1 MAGKRQ
7 TPGFGISL
15 GITSLWLSLIVLLPL
30 AGLFLKTA
38 TLSWTEIWETVT
50 AERVVASYRITILCS
65 FLAALTNAFFGP
77 IVAWVLVRYPLPGK
91 RLIDAL
97 VDMPFALPT
106 AVAGIT
112 LTTLY
117 ADNGLLGSRLA
128 PLGLHVSYTAVGIW
142 VALVFIGLPFTIRT
156 VQPVLQEIAP
166 EVEEAAANLGATRLQ
181 TIWRII
187 IPAIWPA
194 LLTGFSL
201 AFARALGEYGSVVFI
216 AGNMP
221 MKTEITALLIITKLE
236 QYEYA
241 QATAIAATML
251 LASFAMLLVV
261 NIMQWWFR
269 RRMSH

>member
-1 MAGKRQ
+1 M
-7 TPGFGISL
+7 
-15 GITSLWLSLIVLLPL
+15 
-30 AGLFLKTA
+30 
-38 TLSWTEIWETVT
+38 
-50 AERVVASYRITILCS
+50 
-65 FLAALTNAFFGP
+65 
-77 IVAWVLVRYPLPGK
+77 AWVLVRYAFPGK
-91 RLIDAL
+91 RILDAL

-117 ADNGLLGSRLA
+117 ADTGWIGAHLSVLGI
-128 PLGLHVSYTAVGIW
+128 HVSYTAVGIW

-156 VQPVLQEIAP
+156 IQPVLGEIAP
-166 EVEEAAANLGATRLQ
+166 EIEEAAASLGASRLQ
-181 TIWRII
+181 TIRRII
-187 IPAIWPA
+187 LPAVWPA
-194 LLTGFSL
+194 MLTGFSL

-251 LASFAMLLVV
+251 LASFTMLLLV
-261 NIMQWWFR
+261 NVFQWWLR
-269 RRMSH
+269 RRMSR